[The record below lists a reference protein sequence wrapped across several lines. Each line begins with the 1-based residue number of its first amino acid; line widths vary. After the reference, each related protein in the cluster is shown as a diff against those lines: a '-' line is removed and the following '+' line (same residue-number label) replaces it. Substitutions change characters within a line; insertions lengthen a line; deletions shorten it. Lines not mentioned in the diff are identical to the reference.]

1 MNESRVNQM
10 RVEQD
15 DFYLLSSM
23 QSVVAGPFGRA
34 GLVLKAI
41 EVRWLPPPFTAD
53 L

>member
-34 GLVLKAI
+34 GLALKATD
-41 EVRWLPPPFTAD
+41 VRWLPLRLTAD